1 VTESRLAE
9 ERAVLYKRPVS
20 SATQRDRVASEGS
33 RPLGTTTALAGL
45 RSAAPSALRGRP
57 ARWLRIFVGAARM
70 QLQTTAANVEDATW
84 VVTEP
89 LLAVVAVAVLVH
101 AGRADLAS
109 HALSASCLMTI
120 GQMGFWVGSDVLSTE
135 RTRETLELTVI
146 SPAPFSLLLFAR
158 ILVISAFG
166 LFGFAE
172 GWLIVRG
179 LFGLTITLHH
189 PILLVVTLL
198 GTLLAATC
206 TSVLMAALFSMARTA
221 RTLQFA
227 MYGPLYLL
235 GGVLVPVSY
244 LPSWLRPL
252 APFVFLSWSADLM
265 RDVFRAEA
273 PRDVYFR
280 LGMLAALAVAAAA
293 VAALITTRI
302 LNRLRRAG
310 TLGVS

>member
-1 VTESRLAE
+1 MSPATENS
-9 ERAVLYKRPVS
+9 P
-20 SATQRDRVASEGS
+20 VASDS
-33 RPLGTTTALAGL
+33 ART
-45 RSAAPSALRGRP
+45 AAPALGEP
-57 ARWLRIFVGAARM
+57 TASVFVDHLARWLRVSLGAARM
-70 QLQTTAANVEDATW
+70 QLQTTRANVEDVTW

-89 LLAVVAVAVLVH
+89 ILAVVAVAVLIH

-120 GQMGFWVGSDVLSTE
+120 GQMGFWVGSDVLAFE

-158 ILVISAFG
+158 ILVISALG

-179 LFGLTITLHH
+179 LFGLKITLHH
-189 PILLVVTLL
+189 PVLLVVTLL
-198 GTLLAATC
+198 GTLFAATC

-244 LPSWLRPL
+244 LPAWLKPF

-280 LGMLAALAVAAAA
+280 LGMLTVLALGAMVIAALV
-293 VAALITTRI
+293 TKRI
-302 LNRLRRAG
+302 FDRLRRAG
-310 TLGVS
+310 TLGLS

>member
-1 VTESRLAE
+1 MSDEASGSLRAPDRAAE
-9 ERAVLYKRPVS
+9 LGWVLPATLGLTRIVS
-20 SATQRDRVASEGS
+20 
-33 RPLGTTTALAGL
+33 GL
-45 RSAAPSALRGRP
+45 RRLLRV
-57 ARWLRIFVGAARM
+57 FVGAARM
-70 QLQTTAANVEDATW
+70 QLQTTRANVEDVVW

-89 LLAVVAVAVLVH
+89 ILAVVAVAVLVH

-109 HALSASCLMTI
+109 HALSASCLMTL
-120 GQMGFWVGSDVLSTE
+120 GQMGFWVGSDVLSLE

-146 SPAPFSLLLFAR
+146 SPAPFPLLLFAR
-158 ILVISAFG
+158 ILVISALG

-179 LFGLTITLHH
+179 LFGLTLTLHH
-189 PILLVVTLL
+189 PVLLIATLL
-198 GTLLAATC
+198 ATLFAATC
-206 TSVLMAALFSMARTA
+206 TSVLMAALFSLARTA

-244 LPSWLRPL
+244 LPAWLKPL

-273 PRDVYFR
+273 PRDVFFR
-280 LGMLAALAVAAAA
+280 LGMLLTLALAA
-293 VAALITTRI
+293 VSIAGVITTRI
-302 LNRLRRAG
+302 LDRLRRAG
-310 TLGVS
+310 TLSVS

>member
-1 VTESRLAE
+1 MSPAVGRSLASTEDSRTLGPA
-9 ERAVLYKRPVS
+9 A
-20 SATQRDRVASEGS
+20 QFVAHRSE
-33 RPLGTTTALAGL
+33 PPAALIDEL
-45 RSAAPSALRGRP
+45 

-70 QLQTTAANVEDATW
+70 QLQTTAANIEDVTW

-89 LLAVVAVAVLVH
+89 VLAVVAVAVLVH

-146 SPAPFSLLLFAR
+146 SPAPFSILLFAR
-158 ILVISAFG
+158 ILVISALG

-189 PILLVVTLL
+189 PILLLVTLL

-206 TSVLMAALFSMARTA
+206 TSVLMAALFCLATRTQ

-244 LPSWLRPL
+244 LPSWLQPL

-273 PRDVYFR
+273 PPDLCFR
-280 LGMLAALAVAAAA
+280 LGMLAALAIAAATIA
-293 VAALITTRI
+293 GLITTRI
-302 LNRLRRAG
+302 LDRLRRAG